1 MSTPTP
7 EPPGSD
13 LPSATPAPRTNR
25 GRSTGPSSPAAPR
38 TGPTARSGP
47 PPAADDDSVPTIPRA
62 STRPT
67 AGPPP
72 PDPETTAAVQTALGA
87 EHAAVWCYGLA
98 AAFLKNELDRQARE
112 DLTAHRARRDT
123 TIRVLTDSGVAPA
136 PAEPAY
142 RVPTPVTDQASATRL
157 LVTAESDA
165 AAAWRSVLEH
175 SDDPALRQ
183 MGLDALVDAAVR
195 GARWSA
201 RLDSRPVVPPFP
213 GAT

>member
-1 MSTPTP
+1 MSTPSP
-7 EPPGSD
+7 EPPDSGR
-13 LPSATPAPRTNR
+13 PSATPRTNHD
-25 GRSTGPSSPAAPR
+25 RSASTSSAAVPWSSSRPS
-38 TGPTARSGP
+38 P
-47 PPAADDDSVPTIPRA
+47 PPAAADDDAVPRIPRA

-72 PDPETTAAVQTALGA
+72 ADPETTAAVQTALGA

-98 AAFLKNELDRQARE
+98 QAFLNNDPDQQAQE

-123 TIRVLTDSGVAPA
+123 TIRVLTDSGVQPV

-142 RVPTPVTDQASATRL
+142 RVPAPVTDQVSATRL

-165 AAAWRSVLEH
+165 AAAWRSVLERC
-175 SDDPALRQ
+175 DDRALRQ
-183 MGLDALVDAAVR
+183 MALDALVDAAVR

-201 RLDSRPVVPPFP
+201 RLDAKPVVPPFP
-213 GAT
+213 GTA